1 MSKVWFWISPNAKK
15 ILVGGLQ
22 VHHMPAKLA
31 LHLQVLNPQDGFC
44 TFYGIHWA
52 LIIILLVLCLISW
65 PSPRVVL
72 LALRFQQ
79 HSHMVHQKSTSLL
92 KISLHK
98 GCRWLS
104 DTKLPTKCEWV
115 WCLEMDLHPTSV
127 PVKGAGFTMTLTKIK
142 QLLKMDVVKQIV

>member
-15 ILVGGLQ
+15 NSGGWTASPSHACQTGIAPASAEPTRWLLYILWDSLGSNY
-22 VHHMPAKLA
+22 H
-31 LHLQVLNPQDGFC
+31 
-44 TFYGIHWA
+44 
-52 LIIILLVLCLISW
+52 LISSLSDLLTFTKGG
-65 PSPRVVL
+65 PIGFKVPATQPYGSP
-72 LALRFQQ
+72 
-79 HSHMVHQKSTSLL
+79 KSTSLL